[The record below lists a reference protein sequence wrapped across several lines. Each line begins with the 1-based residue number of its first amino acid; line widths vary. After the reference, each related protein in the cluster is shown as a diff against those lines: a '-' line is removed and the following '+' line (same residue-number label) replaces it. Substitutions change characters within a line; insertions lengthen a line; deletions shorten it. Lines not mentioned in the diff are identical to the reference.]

1 LGRQTK
7 GSDTKLNFTHDFEAC
22 VNTFHGVN
30 MASFRNG
37 LVNAGIK
44 DGEFMIWSE
53 LMDAKTLFL
62 TANAD
67 TVYFFGYAD
76 LSKGPMVFEAPPGA
90 LGVID
95 DMWWRWASDFG
106 APGPTAAWVAS
117 TCLSPQVIPV
127 NCRRAGS
134 SSYTRRRLASPSWCR
149 AFMENNDPK
158 PAVEAIRKFTK
169 VHPYEV
175 GGVGISIA
183 EFLTGK
189 ARLVSR
195 HRRRPFSKK
204 APAR

>member
-7 GSDTKLNFTHDFEAC
+7 GSDTKLDFTHAFEAF

-53 LMDAKTLFL
+53 LMDAKSVFL

-106 APGPTAAWVAS
+106 APGPDRGLGGKYLLVPPGYTGQLPQGGFFVVYPKTTRVA
-117 TCLSPQVIPV
+117 LLVPRLHGEQRPEAGGGGDPQVHRGPPV
-127 NCRRAGS
+127 
-134 SSYTRRRLASPSWCR
+134 
-149 AFMENNDPK
+149 
-158 PAVEAIRKFTK
+158 
-169 VHPYEV
+169 
-175 GGVGISIA
+175 
-183 EFLTGK
+183 
-189 ARLVSR
+189 
-195 HRRRPFSKK
+195 
-204 APAR
+204 